1 MVQDRVH
8 EVQPRRAPNR
18 FEVRPDRPIV
28 PPQTQSSPA
37 VTGSAPARPSS
48 GERLGA
54 GRNSWLTNLTAT
66 RMLPTTTTMTTV
78 TK

>member
-1 MVQDRVH
+1 M
-8 EVQPRRAPNR
+8 
-18 FEVRPDRPIV
+18 V
-28 PPQTQSSPA
+28 PPQTQASPA
-37 VTGSAPARPSS
+37 ATGSAPARLSN
-48 GERLGA
+48 GARLGA